1 MALRRK
7 RRKLSTQFHSSHSI
21 FTNPLSRFQVQVHTD
36 HSQLHDTKHRI
47 IKYVTI
53 CTKRNKRFPRVI
65 PVLEFAILVSWTIP
79 AEIDS
84 DRQSLSSSCLLRPRQ
99 LTRHAKVV
107 PGRQRPLASF
117 ARNVEYEN
125 VCTFPYRVASLGTHL
140 SIGHVKSYRKRSW
153 RFCGRPSKR
162 QNTYRALNAK
172 RQDDGNFVIEV
183 PVKLNSKSDYELYL
197 TLQKYRTPTKLSFNF
212 I

>member
-53 CTKRNKRFPRVI
+53 CTKCNKRFPRVI

-84 DRQSLSSSCLLRPRQ
+84 DRQSLSSSCLLRARQ

-125 VCTFPYRVASLGTHL
+125 VSVSRCFSRYSRINWTR
-140 SIGHVKSYRKRSW
+140 
-153 RFCGRPSKR
+153 
-162 QNTYRALNAK
+162 
-172 RQDDGNFVIEV
+172 E
-183 PVKLNSKSDYELYL
+183 
-197 TLQKYRTPTKLSFNF
+197 KLSKA
-212 I
+212 IVTLLRKAIETTEHL